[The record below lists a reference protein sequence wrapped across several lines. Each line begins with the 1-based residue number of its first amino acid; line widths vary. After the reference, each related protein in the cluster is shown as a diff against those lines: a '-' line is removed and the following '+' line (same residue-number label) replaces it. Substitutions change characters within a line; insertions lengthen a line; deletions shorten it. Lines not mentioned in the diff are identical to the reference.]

1 MACSIIRNRAG
12 EITRVNAP
20 NGRES
25 KLFNS
30 ILKVQPNKEK
40 ALRMWAKVYTPM
52 FKLWFG
58 DWETGVG
65 SKIVDENGEP
75 LLVFHNTAFKQD
87 KFKGYVTYFT
97 DQKEYAETF
106 KGFKLNGEMM
116 YATFLN
122 IRNPYT
128 VPSDRR
134 LADAP
139 EEVHNQPGSKY
150 YAPRVAKEGLEQ
162 EGHDGIIGTDAG
174 QEGGKTY
181 VSFEPNQ
188 IKSVDNKGT
197 FLKFVDNIYYQ
208 QEGGTETSKASA
220 QTVALVK
227 DLLNRIGVKMEVL
240 QNITVNG
247 IKQDANGVA
256 DIMQKLVQ
264 VTQDKIDVALPE
276 EAMHFVV
283 EIMQQTD
290 PALFN
295 KLLREINGYEMLNR
309 VFAEYGT
316 NPLYQ
321 TADGKPDVIKL
332 KKEAIA
338 KVLVETIINKNEGTT
353 EKPEN
358 LAKAESW
365 WQSIINAIRG
375 LFTSSGF
382 DQAALQVLSGDFNG
396 SVDQLRS
403 QEVYLQASQDKQ
415 QRTIDNLLKVH
426 NSITP
431 GKDGEGY
438 SIGGVK
444 IPRRVTDIIKDWY
457 SSRFADKDLTKSE
470 YQTAVDTLKAE
481 KGTAGHLDFE
491 NMLKDH
497 FLADDM
503 TLLPE
508 DQRRDDSGYVSQLDP
523 NNKSYYNILKAN
535 MAARLE
541 SFPPGTKF
549 MAEVRVF
556 NGKDLAGT
564 IDFVAVTPQGKV
576 SLLDWKFMDL
586 NLEKEKNK
594 DVPWYKVNAWRQ
606 QMKQYKNILQNNYGV
621 AAEDFDQTRM
631 IPIKVTYIPGS
642 AKTGELPKFSG
653 VLIGSIDVKSEE
665 RAYLL
670 PVGLETERTGVKK
683 IDDLIEKLNKVYE
696 NLSSRKV
703 TPEFKEDKATQL
715 NALYQAIRQLQVRQ
729 NIKPL
734 LRQAKIINV
743 EVERV
748 IADYDNNFKGK
759 DPSSFSRAQKNEF
772 ANRISQFEDAL
783 QIYKNLST
791 ELKSLFRGNL
801 TEENEKLRDEITKVT
816 QEALNLSSDLQ
827 DVSNEFASE
836 IVAKSQNVMDFLL
849 PEKVIKGLTK
859 WFSSTS
865 TLQLKAS
872 ELLYKLANRAFG
884 EAAMDTVEQGK
895 ILQGLKKNYDAWAKK
910 KGLNKNNYF
919 DIIKKKGTNQ
929 LVDEFDVAFYT
940 ELKKKIG
947 DKDYQWVRDNID
959 VAAYNAF
966 LDEYRKKEYERIK
979 NRPRFGT
986 EEESLK
992 EMNRE
997 LSDAKN
1003 LYNTTTAD
1011 APGWLLYDFIKKF
1024 PKRETWES
1032 KEWKELSKADNAPAK
1047 AFYDYIRSRN
1057 EMYDKIG
1064 YINSAQSRTFL
1075 PFIRKSL
1082 MEKIVMGGQVK
1093 LGEDLLR
1100 QITITEGEV
1109 GFGQIDPITKE
1120 PVYSIP
1126 KYFTK
1131 DTGEEVSEDL
1141 FRNMTLLNEMAIRYE
1156 YLSQIEDQMRLIVR
1170 VESNKKA
1177 IKTSVFG
1184 KTIYKEDGDPETTS
1198 DNSENTQLVRDM
1210 VEAIIYGHKFVE
1222 SDNFDQLLGNLSGFG
1237 KKANKVLGINVF
1249 PEKYDDAQI
1258 SLNKSL
1264 NSLNNFFQLKTL
1276 GLNPL
1281 SAMSNLFGGSFQSI
1295 INAGTY
1301 FTKSEFMANELKLA
1315 SKSYENAERR
1325 LAALEYFLP
1334 LTENYNNQIAKVL
1347 STGVNPEGV
1356 QEILMSLMRNSDQ
1369 FVQSVNF
1376 FTYLDNSAVVDG
1388 KIVNAREYIRKSDK
1402 YQGIYSLP
1410 VAERDALDK
1419 QFEEDVK
1426 ALLKEKGVMNIATL
1440 DENNSLVIPGI
1451 EKKDDSVFELRRKV
1465 QSLTK
1470 DALGNLSDDDV
1481 RRINLNILG
1490 KSFMVFKNWIPR
1502 LVDVRIGD
1510 LKYNSAKEAY
1520 EWGRSRM
1527 VMRVLSD
1534 GVLTSLGRFNDILEA
1549 NEKGVEYM
1557 RELFEK
1563 KKAEYE
1569 KETGKT
1575 LNMTEQEF
1583 IDLIRK
1589 NVKDQAV
1596 DAVFYLTLTSL
1607 FLALKALAPD
1617 DEDDKLA
1624 QNRYRIML
1632 RAVDKIRDEISYFY
1646 NPTSL
1651 INLTK
1656 SGIFPSTSLISNFIT
1671 AFGNFGNEMYYLAT
1685 DDVKAAE
1692 KNQVI
1697 KYFLKGFPVTYEF
1710 DLPLLLFFP
1719 DLAKDLGM
1727 KAQPQSRPVGM

>member
-1 MACSIIRNRAG
+1 MAQVCNMGIERAVTKVVADKPWLNYVKEG
-12 EITRVNAP
+12 NYIEVTTSPKGKISEYNIGAVTRSFA
-20 NGRES
+20 
-25 KLFNS
+25 
-30 ILKVQPNKEK
+30 K
-40 ALRMWAKVYTPM
+40 ALNKSINKNINIGNVFVPIQDGRRHMVI
-52 FKLWFG
+52 
-58 DWETGVG
+58 
-65 SKIVDENGEP
+65 IVPTKTQLE
-75 LLVFHNTAFKQD
+75 LLNSE
-87 KFKGYVTYFT
+87 
-97 DQKEYAETF
+97 DQKEIEDLER
-106 KGFKLNGEMM
+106 KV
-116 YATFLN
+116 
-122 IRNPYT
+122 I
-128 VPSDRR
+128 
-134 LADAP
+134 
-139 EEVHNQPGSKY
+139 EEEAIGIMNY
-150 YAPRVAKEGLEQ
+150 EQ
-162 EGHDGIIGTDAG
+162 ER
-174 QEGGKTY
+174 GGYSDEDRGEFFQVNT
-181 VSFEPNQ
+181 S
-188 IKSVDNKGT
+188 S
-197 FLKFVDNIYYQ
+197 
-208 QEGGTETSKASA
+208 ETSKASA
-220 QTVALVK
+220 QTIALVK
-227 DLLNRIGVKMEVL
+227 DLLNRIGVKIEVL
-240 QNITVNG
+240 QNISVNG
-247 IKQDANGVA
+247 IKQDVNGVA
-256 DIMQKLVQ
+256 NIMQGLVQ
-264 VTQDKIDVALPE
+264 VTQDKINVALPE

-283 EIMQQTD
+283 EILQQQD

-295 KLLREINGYEMLNR
+295 KLLREINGYEMLNT

-321 TADGKPDVIKL
+321 TADGKPDVLKL

-338 KVLVETIINKNEGTT
+338 KVLVETIINKNEGSI

-358 LAKAESW
+358 IAKVETW
-365 WQSIINAIRG
+365 WQTIINAIRG
-375 LFTSSGF
+375 LFNKSGF
-382 DQAALQVLSGDFNG
+382 DQIALQVLSGDFNG
-396 SVDQLRS
+396 SVNDLRS
-403 QEVYLQASQDKQ
+403 QETFLQVSEDKQ
-415 QRTIDNLLKVH
+415 KRVVDNILTVH

-444 IPRRVTDIIKDWY
+444 IQRRVTDIIKDWY

-470 YQTAVDTLKAE
+470 YQSAVDTLKAE
-481 KGTAGHLDFE
+481 KGTAGHKDFE
-491 NMLKDH
+491 NMLNDH
-497 FLADDM
+497 FLADDR
-503 TLLPE
+503 TLLPK

-523 NNKSYYNILKAN
+523 NNKKYYNILKAN

-541 SFPPGTKF
+541 SFPPNTKF
-549 MAEVRVF
+549 MSEIRVF

-564 IDFVAVTPQGKV
+564 IDFIAVTKEGKV

-586 NLEKEKNK
+586 NLEKDKNR

-606 QMKQYKNILQNNYGV
+606 QMKQYKNILQNNYGI
-621 AAEDFDQTRM
+621 APEDFSQTRM
-631 IPIKVTYIPGS
+631 IPIKVTYLPGS

-653 VLIGSIDVKSEE
+653 VAIGMIDVKGEE

-670 PVGLETERTGVKK
+670 PVGLETERTGIKK
-683 IDDLIEKLNKVYE
+683 IDDLIEKLNKVYD

-729 NIKPL
+729 NIQPL

-748 IADYDNNFKGK
+748 IADYENNFEGK
-759 DPSSFSRAQKNEF
+759 DPSSFSRSEKNDF
-772 ANRISQFEDAL
+772 AERILQFEDAL
-783 QIYKNLST
+783 EIYKNLST
-791 ELKSLFRGNL
+791 ELKSLFRGDI
-801 TEENEKLRDEITKVT
+801 TEEDKKLRDEVTKVT
-816 QEALNLSSDLQ
+816 QEALNLASDLK
-827 DVSNEFASE
+827 DVSDKFASE
-836 IVAKSQNVMDFLL
+836 IIAKSQNVLDFLL
-849 PEKVIKGLTK
+849 PEKVIKGITK

-895 ILQGLKKNYDAWAKK
+895 ILQGLKKSYDEWAKK
-910 KGLNKNNYF
+910 KGLNKTNYF

-929 LVDEFDVAFYT
+929 LVDEFDVEFYK
-940 ELKKKIG
+940 ELKSKIA
-947 DKDYQWVRDNID
+947 DKDYKWVRDNVD
-959 VAAYNAF
+959 VSAYNAF

-986 EEESLK
+986 EEESLR

-997 LSDAKN
+997 LTDAKN

-1011 APGWLLYDFIKKF
+1011 SPGWLLYDFLKKF

-1032 KEWKELSKADNAPAK
+1032 KEWKELNKADNSPAK

-1057 EMYDKIG
+1057 EIYDKIG

-1075 PFIRKSL
+1075 PFIRKGL

-1100 QITITEGEV
+1100 QITISEGDT

-1131 DTGEEVSEDL
+1131 DTGEETSEDL
-1141 FRNMTLLNEMAIRYE
+1141 FRNMTLLNEMAIRYQ
-1156 YLSQIEDQMRLIVR
+1156 YLSDIEDQMRLILR

-1177 IKTSVFG
+1177 ITTSVFG
-1184 KTIYKEDGDPETTS
+1184 KTKYKEDGDPETTS
-1198 DNSENTQLVRDM
+1198 DNSENTKLVRDM
-1210 VEAIIYGHKFVE
+1210 MEAIVYGHKFVQ
-1222 SDNFDQLLGNLSGFG
+1222 SDNFDQLLGSLSGFG
-1237 KKANKVLGINVF
+1237 KRANKVLGVNMF
-1249 PEKYDDAQI
+1249 PEKYDDSQI
-1258 SLNKSL
+1258 SMNKTL

-1301 FTKSEFMANELKLA
+1301 FTKSEFMANEFKLA

-1334 LTENYNNQIAKVL
+1334 LTENYNNQIAKLL

-1376 FTYLDNSAVVDG
+1376 FTYLDNSIVVDG
-1388 KIVNAREYIRKSDK
+1388 KIVNAREYLRKSEK
-1402 YQGIYSLP
+1402 YKGIYSVP
-1410 VAERDALDK
+1410 AAERVKLQQEFDT
-1419 QFEEDVK
+1419 DVK
-1426 ALLKEKGVMNIATL
+1426 ELVKEKGVMNIATL
-1440 DENNSLVIPGI
+1440 DENNSLVIPGV
-1451 EKKDDSVFELRRKV
+1451 ERKDDSVFELRRKV

-1470 DALGNLSDDDV
+1470 DALGNLSDDDI

-1490 KSFMVFKNWIPR
+1490 KSFMIFKNWIPR
-1502 LVDVRIGD
+1502 LVDVRIGN

-1520 EWGRSRM
+1520 EWGRTRM

-1534 GVLTSLGRFNDILEA
+1534 GVVTSLGRFMNILEA

-1569 KETGKT
+1569 RETGKT
-1575 LNMTEQEF
+1575 LQMTEQEF
-1583 IDLIRK
+1583 MDLVRK
-1589 NVKDQAV
+1589 NIKDQAV

-1617 DEDDKLA
+1617 DEDDKLT
-1624 QNRYRIML
+1624 QNRYKFML
-1632 RAVDKIRDEISYFY
+1632 RAVDKIKDEIAYFY
-1646 NPTSL
+1646 DPTSL

-1656 SGIFPSTSLISNFIT
+1656 SGVFPSTSLIDSFIKM
-1671 AFGNFGNEMYYLAT
+1671 FKNFGKEMYYLGT
-1685 DDVKAAE
+1685 DDIKAAE

-1719 DLAKDLGM
+1719 DLAKELGM
-1727 KAQPQSRPVGM
+1727 KAQEQAKPLGQ

>member
-1 MACSIIRNRAG
+1 MAQVCSIGIERAVTKVVADKPWLNYVKENNYIEVTTSPKG
-12 EITRVNAP
+12 KISEYNIGAVTRSFA
-20 NGRES
+20 
-25 KLFNS
+25 
-30 ILKVQPNKEK
+30 K
-40 ALRMWAKVYTPM
+40 ALNKSIN
-52 FKLWFG
+52 K
-58 DWETGVG
+58 
-65 SKIVDENGEP
+65 S
-75 LLVFHNTAFKQD
+75 
-87 KFKGYVTYFT
+87 
-97 DQKEYAETF
+97 
-106 KGFKLNGEMM
+106 
-116 YATFLN
+116 LN
-122 IRNPYT
+122 IGNVF
-128 VPSDRR
+128 VPIQDGRR
-134 LADAP
+134 HMVIIVPTKTQLELLNAKDQQEIEDLERKVI
-139 EEVHNQPGSKY
+139 EEEAIGIMNY
-150 YAPRVAKEGLEQ
+150 EQ
-162 EGHDGIIGTDAG
+162 ER
-174 QEGGKTY
+174 GGYSDEDRGEFFQVNT
-181 VSFEPNQ
+181 S
-188 IKSVDNKGT
+188 S
-197 FLKFVDNIYYQ
+197 
-208 QEGGTETSKASA
+208 ETSKASP
-220 QTVALVK
+220 QTIALVK
-227 DLLNRIGVKMEVL
+227 DLLNRIGVKIQVL
-240 QNITVNG
+240 ENISVNG
-247 IKQDANGVA
+247 IKQDVNGVA
-256 DIMQKLVQ
+256 NIMQGLVQ
-264 VTQDKIDVALPE
+264 VTQDKIGVALPE

-283 EIMQQTD
+283 EILQQQD
-290 PALFN
+290 PGLFN
-295 KLLREINGYEMLNR
+295 KLLREINGYEMLNT

-321 TADGKPDVIKL
+321 TADGKPDVLKL

-338 KVLVETIINKNEGTT
+338 KVLVETIIKKNEGST

-358 LAKAESW
+358 IAKAESW
-365 WQSIINAIRG
+365 WETIINAIKS
-375 LFTSSGF
+375 LFIKSGF
-382 DQAALQVLSGDFNG
+382 DQAALKVLSGDFNG
-396 SVDQLRS
+396 SVDDLRS
-403 QEVYLQASQDKQ
+403 QEIFLQVSEDKQ
-415 QRTIDNLLKVH
+415 ARTIQRLLDEH
-426 NSITP
+426 NSLTP

-438 SIGGVK
+438 SRGGVK
-444 IPRRVTDIIKDWY
+444 IARRVSDIIKDWY
-457 SSRFADKDLTKSE
+457 SNRFADKDLTKSE
-470 YQTAVDTLKAE
+470 YQTAIDTLKAE
-481 KGTAGHLDFE
+481 KGTAGHKDFE
-491 NMLKDH
+491 NMLNDH
-497 FLADDM
+497 FLADDR

-523 NNKSYYNILKAN
+523 KNKSYYDILKAN

-549 MAEVRVF
+549 MAEIRVF

-564 IDFVAVTPQGKV
+564 IDFIAVTPQGKV

-594 DVPWYKVNAWRQ
+594 DVPWYKVSAWRQ

-621 AAEDFDQTRM
+621 APEDFAQTRM
-631 IPIKVTYIPGS
+631 IPIKVTYLPGS
-642 AKTGELPKFSG
+642 AKTGELPKFAG
-653 VLIGSIDVKSEE
+653 VSIGSIDVKGEE

-683 IDDLIEKLNKVYE
+683 IDELIEKLNKVYD

-703 TPEFKEDKATQL
+703 TPEFKENKATQL

-734 LRQAKIINV
+734 IRQAKIINV

-748 IADYDNNFKGK
+748 IADYENNFEGK
-759 DPSSFSRAQKNEF
+759 DPSSFSRSEKNDF
-772 ANRISQFEDAL
+772 AERILQFEDAL

-791 ELKSLFRGNL
+791 ELKSLFRGDL
-801 TEENEKLRDEITKVT
+801 TEEDKALRDELAIVTK
-816 QEALNLSSDLQ
+816 EALDLESDLK
-827 DVSNEFASE
+827 DVSDKFASE
-836 IVAKSQNVMDFLL
+836 IVAKSQNVLDFLL
-849 PEKVIKGLTK
+849 PEKVVKGIAK

-865 TLQLKAS
+865 TLQLKSS

-895 ILQGLKKNYDAWAKK
+895 ILQGLKKSYDEWAKR
-910 KGLNKNNYF
+910 KGLNKTNYF

-929 LVDEFDVAFYT
+929 LVDEFDVEFYK
-940 ELKKKIG
+940 ELKSKIA
-947 DKDYQWVRDNID
+947 DKDYQWVRDNVD
-959 VAAYNAF
+959 VSAYNAF

-986 EEESLK
+986 EEEALR

-997 LSDAKN
+997 LNDAKN
-1003 LYNTTTAD
+1003 LYNTTTTD
-1011 APGWLLYDFIKKF
+1011 APGWLLYDFLKKF

-1032 KEWKELSKADNAPAK
+1032 KEWKELNKAENAPAK

-1057 EMYDKIG
+1057 EIYDKIG

-1082 MEKIVMGGQVK
+1082 MEKIVMGGEVK

-1100 QITITEGEV
+1100 QITVTEGDV

-1131 DTGEEVSEDL
+1131 DTGEETSDDL
-1141 FRNMTLLNEMAIRYE
+1141 FRNMTLLNEMAIRYQ
-1156 YLSQIEDQMRLIVR
+1156 YLSDIEDQMRLILR

-1177 IKTSVFG
+1177 ITTSVFG
-1184 KTIYKEDGDPETTS
+1184 KTKYKEDGEPETTS
-1198 DNSENTQLVRDM
+1198 DNSENTKLVRDM
-1210 VEAIIYGHKFVE
+1210 MEAIVYGHKFVQ
-1222 SDNFDQLLGNLSGFG
+1222 SDNFDQLLGSLSGFG
-1237 KKANKVLGINVF
+1237 KRANKVLGVNMF
-1249 PEKYDDAQI
+1249 PEKYDDSQI
-1258 SLNKSL
+1258 SMNKTLNA
-1264 NSLNNFFQLKTL
+1264 LNNFFQLKTL

-1281 SAMSNLFGGSFQSI
+1281 SALSNLFGGSFQSI

-1301 FTKSEFMANELKLA
+1301 FTKSEFMANEFKLA
-1315 SKSYENAERR
+1315 SKSYENATRR

-1334 LTENYNNQIAKVL
+1334 LTENYNNQIAKTL
-1347 STGVNPEGV
+1347 STGVSQEKV
-1356 QEILMSLMRNSDQ
+1356 QEFLMQLMRNSDQ

-1376 FTYLDNSAVVDG
+1376 FTYLDNSVVVDG
-1388 KIVNAREYIRKSDK
+1388 KIVNAREYLRKSSK

-1410 VAERDALDK
+1410 VAERTKLQQEFDT
-1419 QFEEDVK
+1419 DVK
-1426 ALLKEKGVMNIATL
+1426 ELVKEKGVMNIATL
-1440 DENNSLVIPGI
+1440 DENNSLVIPGV
-1451 EKKDDSVFELRRKV
+1451 ERKDDSVFELRRKV

-1470 DALGNLSDDDV
+1470 DALGNLSDDDI

-1490 KSFMVFKNWIPR
+1490 KSFMIFKNWIPR
-1502 LVDVRIGD
+1502 LVDVRIGN

-1520 EWGRSRM
+1520 EWGRTRM

-1534 GVLTSLGRFNDILEA
+1534 GVVTSLGRLMNIVEA

-1569 KETGKT
+1569 RETGKT
-1575 LNMTEQEF
+1575 LQMTEQEF
-1583 IDLIRK
+1583 MDLVRK
-1589 NVKDQAV
+1589 NIKDQAV

-1617 DEDDKLA
+1617 DDDDKLT
-1624 QNRYRIML
+1624 QNRYKFML
-1632 RAVDKIRDEISYFY
+1632 RAVDKIKDEVGYFY
-1646 NPTSL
+1646 DPTSL

-1656 SGIFPSTSLISNFIT
+1656 SGVFPSTSLIDNFIKM
-1671 AFGNFGNEMYYLAT
+1671 FKNFGLEMYYLGT

-1719 DLAKDLGM
+1719 DLAKELGM
-1727 KAQPQSRPVGM
+1727 KAQAEAKPLGL